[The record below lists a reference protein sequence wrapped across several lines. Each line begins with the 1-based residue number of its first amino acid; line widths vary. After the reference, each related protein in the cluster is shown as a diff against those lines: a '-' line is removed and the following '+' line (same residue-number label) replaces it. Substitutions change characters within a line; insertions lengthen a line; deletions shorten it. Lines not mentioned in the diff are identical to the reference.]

1 MMDGFE
7 ATDASVCGPVC
18 HCLMWVL
25 ICLTCP
31 ISLPLMAAW
40 WCCQEI
46 CPVGPDALFGLGEG
60 EESTNFAN
68 VSEND

>member
-1 MMDGFE
+1 MDGFE

-18 HCLMWVL
+18 YCLMWVL